1 MREHRFAVATA
12 VATFALLVIGGLV
25 HATGS
30 SLACPDWPLC
40 SGQFFPRMEGG
51 VLYEHG
57 HRLAALAVA
66 SLTVVLAVLVFRR
79 RRGPGLRALA
89 ALAVVLVLFQAS
101 LGAVTVL
108 FQLPLLVSASHLATS
123 MAFFSLVITLA
134 WRLRPA
140 PAAPPPPAAPAGVRR
155 LAGLAAAATYL
166 QIVLGAFVR
175 HTGAG
180 LACNVRIPLC
190 EGALWPA
197 GGPARLHMAHR
208 LLGVAV
214 ALLVWAAAAAA
225 LRTLPR
231 GARLARALAW
241 TAPAVVALQVAAGFW
256 TVTSF
261 IDVPVVTLHV
271 ALAAGLLANTLVLF
285 LLLGPRHATSSAP
298 GAVPAGLAPAAG

>member
-12 VATFALLVIGGLV
+12 VATFALLVVGGLV

-40 SGQFFPRMEGG
+40 SGQYFPKMEGG

-57 HRLAALAVA
+57 HRLAALTVA
-66 SLTVVLAVLVFRR
+66 FLTVALAILVFRR
-79 RRGPGLRALA
+79 RSEPGLRGLA
-89 ALAVVLVLFQAS
+89 ALAVFLVLFQAS
-101 LGAVTVL
+101 LGAITVL
-108 FQLPLLVSASHLATS
+108 YQLPLLVSASHLATS
-123 MAFFSLVITLA
+123 MAFFSLVIYLA

-140 PAAPPPPAAPAGVRR
+140 SGAPAPSPAPAGVRR

-190 EGALWPA
+190 EGALWPS
-197 GGPARLHMAHR
+197 GGPAQLHMAHR

-214 ALLVWAAAAAA
+214 ALLVAAAAAAA
-225 LRTLPR
+225 LRALPG
-231 GARLARALAW
+231 GARLPRALAW
-241 TAPAVVALQVAAGFW
+241 AAPAVVLLQVAAGFW

-261 IDVPVVTLHV
+261 ISIPVVTLHV
-271 ALAAGLLANTLVLF
+271 ALGAALLANTLTLF
-285 LLLGPRHATSSAP
+285 LLLGPRRAALSAP

>member
-12 VATFALLVIGGLV
+12 AATFALLVIGGLV

-40 SGQFFPRMEGG
+40 SGQVFPRMEGG

-66 SLTVVLAVLVFRR
+66 SLTAALAVLVFRR
-79 RRGPGLRALA
+79 REPGLRGLAL
-89 ALAVVLVLFQAS
+89 LAIVLVLFQAS
-101 LGAVTVL
+101 LGALTVL
-108 FQLPLLVSASHLATS
+108 YQLPLLVSASHLATS
-123 MAFFSLVITLA
+123 MAFFALVIYLA

-140 PAAPPPPAAPAGVRR
+140 AATPAPSPVPAGVRR

-180 LACNVRIPLC
+180 LACNVGIPLC
-190 EGALWPA
+190 DGALWPA
-197 GGPARLHMAHR
+197 WGPARLHMAHR

-214 ALLVWAAAAAA
+214 ALLVAAAAAAA
-225 LRTLPR
+225 LRALPR

-241 TAPAVVALQVAAGFW
+241 AAPAVVVLQVAAGFW
-256 TVTSF
+256 TVTSY
-261 IDVPVVTLHV
+261 ISIPVVTLHV
-271 ALAAGLLANTLVLF
+271 ALGAALLANTLVLF
-285 LLLGPRHATSSAP
+285 LLLGPRRAPSGAP

>member
-12 VATFALLVIGGLV
+12 AATFALLVVGGLV

-40 SGQFFPRMEGG
+40 SGQYFPRMEGG

-57 HRLAALAVA
+57 HRLAALTVA
-66 SLTVVLAVLVFRR
+66 LLTASLAVLVFRR
-79 RRGPGLRALA
+79 RGEPRLRALA
-89 ALAVVLVLFQAS
+89 ALAVFLVLFQAA
-101 LGAVTVL
+101 LGALTVVL
-108 FQLPLLVSASHLATS
+108 RLPLLVSASHLATS
-123 MAFFSLVITLA
+123 MAFFSLVIYLA
-134 WRLRPA
+134 WRLRPSPVGPA
-140 PAAPPPPAAPAGVRR
+140 PSPAPSGVRR

-197 GGPARLHMAHR
+197 WGPARLHMAHR

-214 ALLVWAAAAAA
+214 ALLVAAAAAAA
-225 LRTLPR
+225 LRALPR

-241 TAPAVVALQVAAGFW
+241 AAPALVLLQVAVGFW

-261 IDVPVVTLHV
+261 ISIPVVTLHV
-271 ALAAGLLANTLVLF
+271 ALGAALLANTLTLL
-285 LLLGPRHATSSAP
+285 LLLGPRGAASSAP

>member
-1 MREHRFAVATA
+1 MAEHRFAVATA

-40 SGQFFPRMEGG
+40 SGQLFPRMEGG

-57 HRLAALAVA
+57 HRLAALTVA
-66 SLTVVLAVLVFRR
+66 TLTAALATLVFRR
-79 RRGPGLRALA
+79 RREPGLRALA

-101 LGAVTVL
+101 LGAITVL
-108 FQLPLLVSASHLATS
+108 YRLPLLVSASHLATS
-123 MAFFSLVITLA
+123 MAFFSLVIYMA

-140 PAAPPPPAAPAGVRR
+140 ATAPAPSPVPAGARR
-155 LAGLAAAATYL
+155 VAGIAVAATYL

-197 GGPARLHMAHR
+197 WGPARLHMAHR

-214 ALLVWAAAAAA
+214 ALLVVAAAAAA
-225 LRTLPR
+225 LRALPR
-231 GARLARALAW
+231 GARLARAIAW
-241 TAPAVVALQVAAGFW
+241 AAPVVVLLQVAAGFW

-261 IDVPVVTLHV
+261 ISVPVVTLHV
-271 ALAAGLLANTLVLF
+271 ALGAALLANTLTLF
-285 LLLGPRHATSSAP
+285 LLLGPHRAASSAP
-298 GAVPAGLAPAAG
+298 GAVAAGLAPAAG